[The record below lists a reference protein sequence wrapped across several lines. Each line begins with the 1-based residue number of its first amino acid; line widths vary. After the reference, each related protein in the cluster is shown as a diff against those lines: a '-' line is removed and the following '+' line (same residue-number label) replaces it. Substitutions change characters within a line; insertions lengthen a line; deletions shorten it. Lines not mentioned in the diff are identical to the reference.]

1 MKKLL
6 IKTCLIIF
14 LFFPI
19 SCGFKIIDKTE
30 FNNFSIKNITTTGD
44 KRINFK
50 IRNDLMMQSLDD
62 NTNSLTID
70 LKSEKIK
77 TIKEKNIKNEITK
90 YQILI
95 KTEVEFNLIGES
107 SDYRVSVSSSGDY
120 VVAESYSTTLS
131 NEKELIDDLV
141 KGLSEKILSEINLKL
156 NDL

>member
-70 LKSEKIK
+70 LKSEKLRLLK
-77 TIKEKNIKNEITK
+77 K
-90 YQILI
+90 
-95 KTEVEFNLIGES
+95 
-107 SDYRVSVSSSGDY
+107 
-120 VVAESYSTTLS
+120 
-131 NEKELIDDLV
+131 
-141 KGLSEKILSEINLKL
+141 KILKMR
-156 NDL
+156 